1 MFAKHFKNISGFKQT
16 NEGLWLLQ
24 MPYLKPYEEIYFFRG
39 NNIAGWVGPREQRL
53 YKLKRCRML
62 NGKHL
67 AKQTLTRAAQV
78 KGRLFPYI
86 S

>member
-1 MFAKHFKNISGFKQT
+1 
-16 NEGLWLLQ
+16 